1 LRNNCIFVSNLSSER
16 HPMTGG
22 VHEFF
27 AMTAAYQLPLPLPG
41 RRDRRRRPPPPLE
54 RRTHIAVA
62 DLLRIAARPGWIFSH
77 IANGEHR
84 SPATAALLQRM
95 GVRPGLFDFMLIGPD
110 GQHFWLELKRGR
122 SPLSPAQER
131 FRQELVDR
139 SVTHGVARSFD
150 EAVATLREWGV
161 LRPLKVQ

>member
-1 LRNNCIFVSNLSSER
+1 
-16 HPMTGG
+16 MTGG

-41 RRDRRRRPPPPLE
+41 RRRTRSSPPIE
-54 RRTHIAVA
+54 RRTHIAIA
-62 DLLRIAARPGWIFSH
+62 DLLRVAARKDWIWSH

-84 SPATAALLQRM
+84 SKATAALLQRM

-110 GQHFWLELKRGR
+110 GRHFWLELKRGKA
-122 SPLSPAQER
+122 PLSEAQKQ
-131 FRQELVDR
+131 FLGELAVRD
-139 SVTHGVARSFD
+139 VTHAVARSFD
-150 EAVATLREWGV
+150 EAVATLRQWAV